1 MRLYLLMCF
10 VLFAATCV
18 CLFLTSFG
26 HVSLYMRMDPTESDD
41 MWWRRDYTPPSLT
54 STFLLQ
60 CCLSFPS
67 CAPLPP
73 PRCTRM
79 RLTGDRVG
87 DIATC
92 VFAVD
97 GGSGLLSHD
106 SGCVYNDHAWVN
118 CAQAVRYNTPVV
130 CPHAPPSVDV
140 FVLFAAT
147 YVCVCLSRLVWPR
160 LTVYA
165 N

>member
-1 MRLYLLMCF
+1 MCVSLTPRL
-10 VLFAATCV
+10 ATSHCV
-18 CLFLTSFG
+18 CEWTLLNQTILCL
-26 HVSLYMRMDPTESDD
+26 H
-41 MWWRRDYTPPSLT
+41 DYTPPSLT

-67 CAPLPP
+67 CAPLPLP
-73 PRCTRM
+73 PCTRM
-79 RLTGDRVG
+79 RLTGYRVG
-87 DIATC
+87 DVATR

-118 CAQAVRYNTPVV
+118 CAQCVGHNTPVV
-130 CPHAPPSVDV
+130 CPRAPPSVDV
-140 FVLFAAT
+140 FCVVCCH
-147 YVCVCLSRLVWPR
+147 VCVCVSFSRLFWPR

-165 N
+165 NGPY